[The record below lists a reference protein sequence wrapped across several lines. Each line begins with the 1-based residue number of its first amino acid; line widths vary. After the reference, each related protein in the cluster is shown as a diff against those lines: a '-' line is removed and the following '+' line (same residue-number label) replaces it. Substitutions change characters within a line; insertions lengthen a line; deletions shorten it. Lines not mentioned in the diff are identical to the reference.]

1 MKTKHLFLIICA
13 MIALNLSAQDG
24 GQSRDKQKAFEVK
37 VKEVDGF
44 HMVYYEFKG
53 PYDQAFGEF
62 MALMEYLANNN
73 IEMGP
78 NALGIFYDDPE
89 ETAAEELKSDV
100 GFMVKGPA
108 PSGERFK
115 YKKVD
120 GFKAVSVKYY
130 SMADIQKAYE
140 VLGKYIVE
148 SDLVPTGPA
157 YEIYYSND
165 PNVVDTEILM
175 PVE

>member
-1 MKTKHLFLIICA
+1 MRTKHLLLSICA
-13 MIALNLSAQDG
+13 MIALSLAAQDG
-24 GQSRDKQKAFEVK
+24 GKQKAFEAK
-37 VKEVDGF
+37 VREVDGF

-62 MALMEYLANNN
+62 MSLMEYLASNN

-78 NALGIFYDDPE
+78 NALGIFYDDPQDVAPE
-89 ETAAEELKSDV
+89 NLRSDV
-100 GFMVKGPA
+100 GFMVKSPA
-108 PSGERFK
+108 PSGEKFK
-115 YKKVD
+115 YKKVE

-130 SMADIQKAYE
+130 SMEDIQKAYE
-140 VLGKYIVE
+140 SLGEYLVQ
-148 SDLVPTGPA
+148 SDLTPKGPA
-157 YEIYYSND
+157 YEIYYSSD